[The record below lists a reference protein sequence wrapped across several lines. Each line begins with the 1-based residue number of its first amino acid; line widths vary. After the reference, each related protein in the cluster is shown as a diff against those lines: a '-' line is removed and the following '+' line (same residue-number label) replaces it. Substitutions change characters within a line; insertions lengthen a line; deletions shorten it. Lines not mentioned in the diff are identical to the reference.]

1 MRPIAA
7 DAPVFK
13 LYGEQLAWPTPD
25 LLHCESIAQ
34 RSSLHHWEIKPH
46 RHADLFQ
53 LLYLQEGEALAQ
65 VENRQLRLTE
75 SAIQVVPPLCVH
87 GFRFSEDVQGYVLTL
102 AAPLVVH
109 LEELLGH
116 HLGVQGGF
124 ACHPVGT
131 DRAWLDLLFGTLFRE
146 YQGHEPGREL
156 QLQSLV
162 NLLMVW
168 LGRRERQHAASLGA
182 SQRNRQYLMR
192 FMRLVEQHYREH
204 LSVDEFAHRVGLS
217 GVHLNSLCRQLVG
230 QSALQVIHQRL
241 LLEAKR
247 NLVYT
252 TMTVNELSDTLGF
265 SDPAYF
271 SRFFRRLAG
280 QSPKAFRQS
289 AAAGAGAMP
298 GQGDEGFGRREFIGD
313 ASVDERG

>member
-1 MRPIAA
+1 MRLIAPA
-7 DAPVFK
+7 IPVFK

-53 LLYLQEGEALAQ
+53 LLYVQEGEALAE
-65 VENRQLRLTE
+65 VENRRLRLAE
-75 SAIQVVPPLCVH
+75 AAVQVVPPLCVH
-87 GFRFSEDVQGYVLTL
+87 GFRFSEDIQGYVLTL
-102 AAPLVVH
+102 AAPLVAH

-116 HLGVQGGF
+116 NLGVQGGF
-124 ACHPVGT
+124 ACHPVGA
-131 DRAWLDLLFGTLFRE
+131 DRAWLDLLFETLFRE
-146 YQGHEPGREL
+146 YRGHEPGREL

-168 LGRRERQHAASLGA
+168 LGRRERQHAASLDA
-182 SQRNRQYLMR
+182 SDRSRQYLTR
-192 FMRLVEQHYREH
+192 FLRLVEQHYREH
-204 LSVDEFAHRVGLS
+204 LPVDEFAHRVGLS
-217 GVHLNSLCRQLVG
+217 SVHLNSLCRHLVG

-247 NLVYT
+247 NLIYT
-252 TMTVNELSDTLGF
+252 TMTVNELSDALGF
-265 SDPAYF
+265 NDPAYF

-280 QSPKAFRQS
+280 QSPKTFRQS
-289 AAAGAGAMP
+289 AAAGSAP
-298 GQGDEGFGRREFIGD
+298 TP
-313 ASVDERG
+313 ERGDVG

>member
-1 MRPIAA
+1 MKSIAP
-7 DAPVFK
+7 DIPVFK
-13 LYGEQLAWPTPD
+13 LYGESLAWPTPD
-25 LLHCESIAQ
+25 LLHCESIPQ

-53 LLYLQEGEALAQ
+53 LLYVQEGEALAA
-65 VENRQLRLTE
+65 VENQRLRLAE
-75 SAIQVVPPLCVH
+75 AAIQVVPPLCVH
-87 GFRFSEDVQGYVLTL
+87 GFQFSEDIQGYVLTL
-102 AAPLVVH
+102 AAPLVAH

-116 HLGVQGGF
+116 NLGLQGGF
-124 ACHPVGT
+124 ACYPVGA
-131 DRAWLDLLFGTLFRE
+131 DRAWLDLLFERLFRE
-146 YQGHEPGREL
+146 YRGHEPAREL
-156 QLQSLV
+156 QLQALV

-168 LGRRERQHAASLGA
+168 LGRHEHRRATPLGA
-182 SQRNRQYLMR
+182 SERNRQHLTR

-204 LSVDEFAHRVGLS
+204 LSVDAFAHRVGLS

-247 NLVYT
+247 NLIYT
-252 TMTVNELSDTLGF
+252 AMTVNELSDALGF

-289 AAAGAGAMP
+289 AAAGGAP
-298 GQGDEGFGRREFIGD
+298 TPHRDDEG
-313 ASVDERG
+313 

>member
-1 MRPIAA
+1 MKSIAP
-7 DAPVFK
+7 DIPVFK
-13 LYGEQLAWPTPD
+13 LYGESLAWPTPD
-25 LLHCESIAQ
+25 LLHCESIPQ
-34 RSSLHHWEIKPH
+34 RSSLYHWEIKPH

-53 LLYLQEGEALAQ
+53 LLYVQAGEALAA
-65 VENRQLRLTE
+65 VENQRLRLAE
-75 SAIQVVPPLCVH
+75 AAIQVVPPLCVH
-87 GFRFSEDVQGYVLTL
+87 GFRFSEDIQGYVLTL
-102 AAPLVVH
+102 AAPLVAH

-116 HLGVQGGF
+116 SLGVQGGF

-131 DRAWLDLLFGTLFRE
+131 DRAWLDLLFETLFRE
-146 YQGHEPGREL
+146 YRGHEPGREL

-168 LGRRERQHAASLGA
+168 LGRRERRRAAPLGA
-182 SQRNRQYLMR
+182 SERSRQYLAR

-204 LSVDEFAHRVGLS
+204 LSVDAFAHRVGLS
-217 GVHLNSLCRQLVG
+217 GIHLNSLCRQLVG

-247 NLVYT
+247 NLIYT
-252 TMTVNELSDTLGF
+252 AMTVNELSDALGF

-289 AAAGAGAMP
+289 AAAGGAP
-298 GQGDEGFGRREFIGD
+298 TPHRDDEG
-313 ASVDERG
+313 

>member
-1 MRPIAA
+1 MKSIAP
-7 DAPVFK
+7 DIPVFK
-13 LYGEQLAWPTPD
+13 LYGEALAWPTPD

-53 LLYLQEGEALAQ
+53 LLYVREGEALAE
-65 VENRQLRLTE
+65 VENQRLRLAE
-75 SAIQVVPPLCVH
+75 AAIQVVPPLCVH
-87 GFRFSEDVQGYVLTL
+87 GFRFSEDIQGYVLTL
-102 AAPLVVH
+102 ATPLVAH

-116 HLGVQGGF
+116 SLGVQGGF
-124 ACHPVGT
+124 ACHPAGT
-131 DRAWLDLLFGTLFRE
+131 DRAWLDLLFETLFRE
-146 YQGHEPGREL
+146 YRGHEPGREL

-168 LGRRERQHAASLGA
+168 LGRRERRRAAPLGA
-182 SQRNRQYLMR
+182 SKRSRQYLAR

-204 LSVDEFAHRVGLS
+204 LPVDEFAHRVGLS

-247 NLVYT
+247 NLIYT
-252 TMTVNELSDTLGF
+252 TMTVNELSDALGF
-265 SDPAYF
+265 NDPAYF

-280 QSPKAFRQS
+280 QSPKAFRQT
-289 AAAGAGAMP
+289 AVAGSTSLP
-298 GQGDEGFGRREFIGD
+298 NQDDEG
-313 ASVDERG
+313 

>member
-1 MRPIAA
+1 MRLIAPA
-7 DAPVFK
+7 IPVFK

-53 LLYLQEGEALAQ
+53 LLYVQEGEALAE
-65 VENRQLRLTE
+65 VENQRLRLAE
-75 SAIQVVPPLCVH
+75 AAIQVVPPLCVH
-87 GFRFSEDVQGYVLTL
+87 GFHFSEDIQGYVLTL
-102 AAPLVVH
+102 AAPLVAH

-116 HLGVQGGF
+116 NLGVQGGS
-124 ACHPVGT
+124 ACYPVGA
-131 DRAWLDLLFGTLFRE
+131 DRAWLDLLFETLFRD
-146 YQGHEPGREL
+146 YRGHEPAREL

-168 LGRRERQHAASLGA
+168 LGRRERQRAASLGA
-182 SQRNRQYLMR
+182 SERSRQYLTR

-204 LSVDEFAHRVGLS
+204 LPIDEFAHRVGLS

-230 QSALQVIHQRL
+230 QSALQVVHQRL

-247 NLVYT
+247 NLIYT
-252 TMTVNELSDTLGF
+252 TMTVNELSDALGF
-265 SDPAYF
+265 NDPAYF

-289 AAAGAGAMP
+289 AAAGGAP
-298 GQGDEGFGRREFIGD
+298 TPERDDEG
-313 ASVDERG
+313 